1 MTVNS
6 HDTVRLSTTKDL
18 ENAFLG
24 WLMSFILRKAP
35 SSLSEIKFRILWW
48 YKIKPEIK
56 ISKFRKPEMNRKLIY
71 CLDR

>member
-1 MTVNS
+1 MKFN
-6 HDTVRLSTTKDL
+6 LK
-18 ENAFLG
+18 
-24 WLMSFILRKAP
+24 KAT